1 MRVSHKPFLSAR
13 VSFLW
18 LFLAPSSIFQLPS
31 ENVGIRTVL
40 HVPAWGPA
48 ALTLSNQ
55 QDHFQCQS
63 LRGGRGGGRR
73 NPWQR
78 AELHRGPSALGFTLF
93 SQLQK
98 PASARADLFP
108 QAVSWESK
116 EILSCAL
123 QDSWAALGF
132 GWFGVCL
139 CIVQICT
146 RKA

>member
-1 MRVSHKPFLSAR
+1 MSYNVLSTFFLISQAARALQSSHKPFLSVH

-31 ENVGIRTVL
+31 ENVGMRTVL
-40 HVPAWGPA
+40 HVPALGSA

-73 NPWQR
+73 IPWQQ
-78 AELHRGPSALGFTLF
+78 AALHRGPSALGFTLF

-98 PASARADLFP
+98 PASVRADLFP
-108 QAVSWESK
+108 QAVSSK
-116 EILSCAL
+116 CIKTLSCTL
-123 QDSWAALGF
+123 QDS
-132 GWFGVCL
+132 
-139 CIVQICT
+139 
-146 RKA
+146 